1 MQPRPAI
8 VSIMADGSVMVTT
21 AGMEMGQGMFTKVKQ
36 VSSAAAVTT
45 GLTPGRRCMQGFQL
59 SSALMRAE
67 PSSASFAGL
76 QRLWAHMH
84 RPHGMES
91 SIGRRRQGRRAY
103 WAGWKVS
110 QPCSWPLQQ
119 NHPDVTTHVTQVAVH
134 ELSKALP
141 EDQRPLPLD
150 KVQVN
155 DNASFW
161 LPNSGGT
168 AGSTAAEGS
177 CEAVRMACEQLVS
190 KPVLHI
196 YITTA

>member
-1 MQPRPAI
+1 M
-8 VSIMADGSVMVTT
+8 
-21 AGMEMGQGMFTKVKQ
+21 
-36 VSSAAAVTT
+36 
-45 GLTPGRRCMQGFQL
+45 
-59 SSALMRAE
+59 
-67 PSSASFAGL
+67 
-76 QRLWAHMH
+76 
-84 RPHGMES
+84 
-91 SIGRRRQGRRAY
+91 
-103 WAGWKVS
+103 
-110 QPCSWPLQQ
+110 
-119 NHPDVTTHVTQVAVH
+119 H

-190 KPVLHI
+190 QCLTAI
-196 YITTA
+196 GATTA